1 MKLLSTDYARQ
12 DDGSGIITE
21 TYDDGTQRIMH
32 LAPPMFFDSGPTS
45 MKRIHRELL
54 QRREDEITRLDRR
67 DHR

>member
-1 MKLLSTDYARQ
+1 MKLLSTEYAPQ

-21 TYDDGTQRIMH
+21 TFTDGTQRVVH
-32 LAPPMFFDSGPTS
+32 LPPPMLFDSGPAS

-54 QRREDEITRLDRR
+54 QRQEDRITALDRR